1 MGKIALVF
9 SGQGSQYVGMGRE
22 LYEKFD
28 DVKEIFNSAN
38 LHSKKDIINLCFN
51 GPSEELDKTENAQVC
66 ILTVS
71 IASLLALKKYGIKAD
86 YVAGFS
92 LGEYSALV
100 AADVLSFEDAVKI
113 VALRG
118 RLMQNSFKEGNH
130 GMAAVIGLDLDEVKE
145 IVERAQQEEFLSI
158 ANLNCPKQTVIAGHI
173 RALEVAKELVE
184 NKKGKFVR
192 LSVSGAF
199 HTKLLEEASNIF
211 YENIKGFEFKNPS
224 IPIIANET
232 AKPLDENIRESLK
245 LQMISPVLW
254 EDSIRYL
261 IDLGVDTFIELGPG
275 KVLTGFIKKIDRKV
289 KTLNVEDIESLEKTL
304 KELGVVEC

>member
-1 MGKIALVF
+1 VGKIAFVF
-9 SGQGSQYVGMGRE
+9 SGQGSQYVGMGRQ

-199 HTKLLEEASNIF
+199 HTKLLTEASNIF

-261 IDLGVDTFIELGPG
+261 IDIGVDTFIELGPG